1 MTNSNDSNN
10 ILNKIGNTPL
20 LHLKHFSQQYNSN
33 IYAKAEFFNPGGS
46 IKDRIGLSMILAAQQ
61 NGKLY
66 TGATI
71 IEPTSGNTGIA
82 IAWIGAVLGYRVI
95 LVMPETMSVERRSI
109 LKAYGAEI
117 VLSPGK
123 LGMRGA
129 ITRANELLAEIK
141 NSITLGQFEN
151 MARAWERLQLIIPIT
166 LFVICMLLYA
176 NTKSWPKTAI
186 ILMAVPFSAVGAIW
200 ILYLLGYNFSIAVWV
215 GLIALLGVDAETGI
229 FMLLY
234 LDLAYESAK
243 KEGRMIN
250 FENLKAAISFGAVK
264 RVRPKIMT
272 VSCLIMALLPI
283 MWASTANAGADV
295 MKRIAAPMLGGI
307 VTSFAMELMVYPAI
321 FAIWKWYF
329 EVNSKTELT

>member
-151 MARAWERLQLIIPIT
+151 MANPEIHYKTTAVEIWQATGGHIDYFVAGVGTGGTISGVGKFLKEKNKNIKIVAVEPKDSPVLSGGNPGPHLIQGIGAGFIPAVYNREVVDEIIT
-166 LFVICMLLYA
+166 VSAEDAI
-176 NTKSWPKTAI
+176 STAR
-186 ILMAVPFSAVGAIW
+186 
-200 ILYLLGYNFSIAVWV
+200 SIAN
-215 GLIALLGVDAETGI
+215 
-229 FMLLY
+229 
-234 LDLAYESAK
+234 
-243 KEGRMIN
+243 KEGALVGISSGA
-250 FENLKAAISFGAVK
+250 NLWATTQLASRATSNSGNK
-264 RVRPKIMT
+264 KIDIIT
-272 VSCLIMALLPI
+272 IFCDTGERYL
-283 MWASTANAGADV
+283 ST
-295 MKRIAAPMLGGI
+295 PLF
-307 VTSFAMELMVYPAI
+307 S
-321 FAIWKWYF
+321 
-329 EVNSKTELT
+329 